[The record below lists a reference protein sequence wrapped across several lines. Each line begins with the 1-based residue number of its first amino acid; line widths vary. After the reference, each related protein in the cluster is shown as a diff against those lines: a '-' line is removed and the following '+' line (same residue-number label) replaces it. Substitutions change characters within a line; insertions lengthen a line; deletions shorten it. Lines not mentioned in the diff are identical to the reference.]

1 MQTKIIIGTLVV
13 AVVTVLAGSALLTG
27 LGYGHHA
34 ENLFR
39 YVFFREPYVNRV
51 FKVDVVDVEPGDA
64 TYKKLIIDRDLD
76 DRRWGTADFSVP
88 ADERLTI
95 DTTPE
100 GIEAYKKLITT
111 FQEKFATQPKM
122 ENDSDIDEINDFL
135 HGVWLRNQSRPVY
148 NDSSFTSQD
157 EKDRH
162 PEDLIYYFANN
173 RTACGTVSEAAVAF
187 LRELGFRTRLIRV
200 SFTPGKEVANHV
212 FLEFSSTYQAK
223 WVMFDAMENF
233 IPERNG
239 RLLSAFEFF
248 ADLEPGTNFGAA
260 DQTYP
265 YRKAGYEI
273 WFNKNGP
280 LKTVYR
286 LRTRAKPM

>member
-1 MQTKIIIGTLVV
+1 MQTKIIIGAFVV
-13 AVVTVLAGSALLTG
+13 AVVNVIAGAALVIG

-51 FKVDVVDVEPGDA
+51 FKVDVVTVEPGDA

-88 ADERLTI
+88 ARDRLTI
-95 DTTPE
+95 ETTPD
-100 GIEAYKKLITT
+100 GVAAYMELVST
-111 FQEKFATQPKM
+111 FRKRFSTLSKM
-122 ENDSDIDEINDFL
+122 DNDYQIADISNFL
-135 HGVWLRNQSRPVY
+135 HDFWRKNQLRPAYDNA
-148 NDSSFTSQD
+148 SFRQKD

-173 RTACGTVSEAAVAF
+173 RSNFSIIAETSVAF
-187 LRELGFRTRLIRV
+187 LRDLGVRTRLIRV
-200 SFTPGKEVANHV
+200 SFTPGEEVANHV
-212 FLEFSSTYQAK
+212 FLEVFSTYQAK

-248 ADLEPGTNFGAA
+248 ADLEPGGNFEAA
-260 DQTYP
+260 DQSYR
-265 YRKAGYEI
+265 YRKIGYEI
-273 WFNKNGP
+273 WFNRNGP
-280 LKTVYR
+280 IKTVYR
-286 LRTRAKPM
+286 LRTRANPM